1 MPDCKKEAKQKSSKQ
16 CPVHQAALPPW
27 QYEKGKVV
35 CFFSRSPTLP
45 QFQLKSMSLS
55 EEIFVCNIGVS
66 LTISIYKTTHSY
78 WYISQ
83 ELNILLT
90 FVILSVLAK
99 CNTNRI
105 HWTWRVLFNWNIER
119 NEHTSRKHMWYFQH
133 WQNGMICNM
142 ASTQQVTPSF
152 SRNREAVQV
161 ASYKETKDKS
171 NLSCL
176 SYFLPGPRPRLAWD
190 NFEKH
195 FTLKSTCCE
204 LIVWFRI

>member
-1 MPDCKKEAKQKSSKQ
+1 MPDCKNEAKQKSSKQ
-16 CPVHQAALPPW
+16 CPVHQAALPPS

-133 WQNGMICNM
+133 WQNGVIIWPPL
-142 ASTQQVTPSF
+142 STLLDRSSETETPSKL
-152 SRNREAVQV
+152 QV
-161 ASYKETKDKS
+161 IKS
-171 NLSCL
+171 
-176 SYFLPGPRPRLAWD
+176 
-190 NFEKH
+190 
-195 FTLKSTCCE
+195 
-204 LIVWFRI
+204 